1 MTFFANVIKVLKCTL
16 IFGKIPMIFQTYFKT
31 ATKTCFSFWF
41 SFHNAHVVLI
51 DIYNGYLV
59 IISIKVLIMCQTSQN
74 FSKFLTTTAKQVLF
88 Q

>member
-1 MTFFANVIKVLKCTL
+1 
-16 IFGKIPMIFQTYFKT
+16 MIFQTYFKR

>member
-16 IFGKIPMIFQTYFKT
+16 IFGKIPMIFQIHFKR